1 MNAAQTTVGKF
12 LIFFPICFPHFFRYC
27 PSAWSLRSIG
37 RRRCRRHGRKA
48 VEKTA
53 FLLFLIFQFVLP
65 SWSVQ
70 SIGLYEIQKN
80 KIPSCAFATISHEG
94 NLLHLSM
101 LPLLIIES
109 LKRKCPKVSDWRG
122 IVYALQDNWQIT
134 SKHGIGILAD
144 CGTLQNMRR
153 D

>member
-27 PSAWSLRSIG
+27 PSAWSLQSIG
-37 RRRCRRHGRKA
+37 RRRGRRHGRKA

-70 SIGLYEIQKN
+70 SIGRGRGRRHGRMAIEKT
-80 KIPSCAFATISHEG
+80 AF
-94 NLLHLSM
+94 LF
-101 LPLLIIES
+101 
-109 LKRKCPKVSDWRG
+109 VS
-122 IVYALQDNWQIT
+122 IF
-134 SKHGIGILAD
+134 
-144 CGTLQNMRR
+144 
-153 D
+153 